1 MQDSESPEAQI
12 ARLNERLRGLER
24 TLRTRMSE
32 LEGADRHIAKL
43 EDKIVELKEAKKQL
57 KILKAEKQALR
68 KSPERKVGQ
77 LLLAPY
83 LLPKKLIRE
92 VQKRRGNST
101 KPAIASATEYQ
112 KWFERHRTKADEVSA
127 KFSYAPL
134 ISIITPVFNT
144 PNEWLQ
150 AAIDSVRAQVYQNWE
165 LILIDDASTAPPA
178 LDRLT
183 SGDSRIKLLKRES
196 NGGISVASN
205 DGLKIA
211 TGEFIG
217 ILDHDDTL
225 EPDALFRV
233 VELLQTHRDAD
244 LIYSDEDKITEAGL
258 DAPFLKPDWSPDLF
272 LSYNYICHFT
282 VLRRALLR
290 QVGGFQAEF
299 DGSQDYDLFLRI
311 VEKTQRIHHIPRV
324 LYHWRRTANST
335 ADNIR
340 RKPEALEAGR
350 RAIAEHL
357 QRTGEPGHVAI
368 DWRTHCYWVKREI
381 KHARKIS
388 VIIATR
394 DRIPLLS
401 RCIET
406 LTGKTSYREFE
417 VVIVD
422 NDSTTEE
429 ARQYFA
435 RTPHRVLRYEGP
447 FNFSAMNNLAVE
459 QTDAPWLLFLNNDVE
474 IIESEWLS
482 AMVEHVQR
490 PEVGAVGA
498 RLVYPD
504 ETIQHAGVVMGVGGI
519 AEHAFKNFGAEDPG
533 VCRQLQITRNYSAV
547 TGACLLTRRVV
558 FDEVG
563 GFDEAQLPVTF
574 SDVDLCLK
582 MRSAGYLI
590 VYTPFAKLLH
600 HESATRHRSAEP
612 RESDV
617 IRERW
622 ADVIARDPYYNPNLS
637 RAAADFSLGK

>member
-1 MQDSESPEAQI
+1 
-12 ARLNERLRGLER
+12 
-24 TLRTRMSE
+24 MSE

-43 EDKIVELKEAKKQL
+43 EDKIVKLKEAKKQL
-57 KILKAEKQALR
+57 KILKEEKQALR

-77 LLLAPY
+77 VLLAPY

-92 VQKRRGNST
+92 VQKRRGKSL
-101 KPAIASATEYQ
+101 KRDFSPATEYQ
-112 KWFERHRTKADEVSA
+112 EWFERHRAKPEELTA

-134 ISIITPVFNT
+134 ISIITPTFNT

-150 AAIDSVRAQVYQNWE
+150 AAIESVRAQVYENWE
-165 LILIDDASTAPPA
+165 LILIDDASTKSPA
-178 LDRLT
+178 FDRLT
-183 SGDSRIKLLKRES
+183 TGDPRIRVLRRES
-196 NGGISVASN
+196 SGGISAASN
-205 DGLKIA
+205 DGLKLA

-225 EPDALFRV
+225 EPDALFRA

-244 LIYSDEDKITEAGL
+244 LIYSDEDKITDAGL

-282 VLRRALLR
+282 IVRRALLE
-290 QVGGFQAEF
+290 QVGGFRSEF

-324 LYHWRRTANST
+324 LYHWRRTATST

-350 RAIAEHL
+350 KAIDEHL
-357 QRTGEPGHVAI
+357 QRRGEPGYVAI

-388 VIIATR
+388 IIIATR

-406 LTGKTSYREFE
+406 LTAKTSYGEYE
-417 VVIVD
+417 IVIVD
-422 NDSTTEE
+422 NDSATEE
-429 ARQYFA
+429 AREYFA
-435 RTPHRVLRYEGP
+435 QTPHRVLRYEGP

-459 QTDAPWLLFLNNDVE
+459 QTDSPWLLFLNNDVE
-474 IIESEWLS
+474 IIESEWLT

-490 PEVGAVGA
+490 PEIGAVGA
-498 RLVYPD
+498 RLIYPN
-504 ETIQHAGVVMGVGGI
+504 ETIQHAGVVLGVGGI

-547 TGACLLTRRVV
+547 TGACLLTRREV

-582 MRSAGYLI
+582 MRRAGYLI
-590 VYTPFAKLLH
+590 VYTPFAKLIH

-612 RESDV
+612 RESDT
-617 IRERW
+617 IRQRW

>member
-1 MQDSESPEAQI
+1 MQDSESSEAQI

-32 LEGADRHIAKL
+32 LEAADRHIAKL
-43 EDKIVELKEAKKQL
+43 EDKIVKLKEAKKQL
-57 KILKAEKQALR
+57 KILKEEKQALR

-77 LLLAPY
+77 VLLAPY

-92 VQKRRGNST
+92 VQKRRGK
-101 KPAIASATEYQ
+101 KPRSDVSPATEYQ
-112 KWFERHRTKADEVSA
+112 EWFERHRAKPEELIA
-127 KFSYAPL
+127 KFSYTPL

-150 AAIDSVRAQVYQNWE
+150 AAIESARAQVYQNWE
-165 LILIDDASTAPPA
+165 LILIDDASTEPPA
-178 LDRLT
+178 FDRLT
-183 SGDSRIKLLKRES
+183 NGDPRIKLLRRKS
-196 NGGISVASN
+196 NGGISAASN
-205 DGLKIA
+205 DGLKVAI
-211 TGEFIG
+211 GEFIG

-225 EPDALFRV
+225 EPDALFQTV
-233 VELLQTHRDAD
+233 KLLQTHRDAD
-244 LIYSDEDKITEAGL
+244 LIYSDEDKIIDAGL

-282 VLRRALLR
+282 VFRRALLE
-290 QVGGFQAEF
+290 QVSGFRSEF
-299 DGSQDYDLFLRI
+299 DGSQDYDLFLRL
-311 VEKTQRIHHIPRV
+311 VEKTPRIHHIPRV
-324 LYHWRRTANST
+324 LYHWRRTATST

-340 RKPEALEAGR
+340 RKPRALEAGR
-350 RAIAEHL
+350 KAIDEHL
-357 QRTGEPGHVAI
+357 QRRGEPGYVAI

-388 VIIATR
+388 IIIATR
-394 DRIPLLS
+394 DRVSLLS

-406 LTGKTSYREFE
+406 LTTKTSYREFE
-417 VVIVD
+417 IVIVD
-422 NDSTTEE
+422 NDSATEE

-435 RTPHRVLRYEGP
+435 QTPHRVLRYEGP

-459 QTDAPWLLFLNNDVE
+459 QTDSPWLLFLNNDVE
-474 IIESEWLS
+474 IIESEWLTT
-482 AMVEHVQR
+482 MVEHVQR

-498 RLVYPD
+498 RLLYPD
-504 ETIQHAGVVMGVGGI
+504 ETVQHAGVVMGVGGI
-519 AEHAFKNFGAEDPG
+519 AQHAFKNFGAEDPG
-533 VCRQLQITRNYSAV
+533 VCRQLQVTRNYSAV
-547 TGACLLTRRVV
+547 TGACLLTRREV

-582 MRSAGYLI
+582 MRRAGYLI
-590 VYTPFAKLLH
+590 VYTPFAKLIH

-612 RESDV
+612 RESDI

-622 ADVIARDPYYNPNLS
+622 SEVIARDPYYNPSLS